1 VNVKH
6 NYLVNL
12 RAVSV
17 FGWKRQFLRI
27 MSKGLRWS
35 ESDLLAHQ
43 QKKIQRAMPQ
53 KEWIP
58 IVRDEK
64 ELLEKAVQAY
74 VFEWIH
80 NADNQLLIP
89 ELASIYAIPNG
100 SHKTKTEQWLHK
112 ITGLQPG
119 VPDLH
124 IPIARKGFHSFYIE
138 VKRWKVYEKEKN
150 HGCSENQMIW
160 IDRLRKL
167 GNRVEVMW
175 SVSGIIK
182 SIRDY
187 LK

>member
-1 VNVKH
+1 MSEQD
-6 NYLVNL
+6 YLAFL
-12 RAVSV
+12 A
-17 FGWKRQFLRI
+17 KRNQDKF
-27 MSKGLRWS
+27 
-35 ESDLLAHQ
+35 A
-43 QKKIQRAMPQ
+43 RAMPK

-58 IVRDEK
+58 IIRDEK

-89 ELASIYAIPNG
+89 DLASIYAIPNG
-100 SHKTKTEQWLHK
+100 SNKSKTERWLHQV
-112 ITGLQPG
+112 TGLQPG

-124 IPIARKGFHSFYIE
+124 IPVARKGFHSFYIE
-138 VKRWKVYEKEKN
+138 VKRWQVYEKEKN
-150 HGCSENQMIW
+150 HGCSEQHMQW

-167 GNRVEVMW
+167 SNRVEVMW

-182 SIRDY
+182 NIRDY